1 MLKLEQRRIFLC
13 RQAVDMRKAFDALSD
28 VVRVELGMDPFQ
40 GDVFIFISKDR
51 RRAKVLLWEA
61 ERFLAVREAAGGGAL
76 PSADDGAGGASAA
89 AVERRGGDALGGGG
103 SAVAAALDVVAQFVV
118 NARRIPSYQFA

>member
-61 ERFLAVREAAGGGAL
+61 SGFWLCAKRLEVARFRLPTTAQAEPAL
-76 PSADDGAGGASAA
+76 PLSSAEVATLLEE
-89 AVERRGGDALGGGG
+89 VVPRLLRRSTSLL
-103 SAVAAALDVVAQFVV
+103 SLL
-118 NARRIPSYQFA
+118 